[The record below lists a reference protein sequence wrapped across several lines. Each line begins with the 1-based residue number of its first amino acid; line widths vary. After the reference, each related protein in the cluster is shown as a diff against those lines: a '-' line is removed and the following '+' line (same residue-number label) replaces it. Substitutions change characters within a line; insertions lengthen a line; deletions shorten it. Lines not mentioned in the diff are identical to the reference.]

1 MLLFCKGV
9 ILGKKGS
16 CRHTAHRRAYSCMN
30 MHVSHDTRNN
40 DKSPAQSLSASAPF
54 CKIGAIPAAF
64 RL

>member
-1 MLLFCKGV
+1 
-9 ILGKKGS
+9 
-16 CRHTAHRRAYSCMN
+16 MN